1 MRDFLKKSHKRNH
14 ISMNFRNILLTCA
27 LLNASMFTVEPGL
40 FAAPPTDSAFAFN
53 QTDTR
58 TVTGVVKDE
67 KGECLIG
74 VNVLLKGT
82 NTGTIT
88 DFEGNFSLQVPSTG
102 VLVISYIGYQT
113 VEMKIS
119 SKSHYDIVLKED
131 AEVLGEVV
139 VTAMGIERKAK
150 SLTYA
155 TQKVGGEELT
165 RAKDANFVNAL
176 QGKTAGVI
184 ITPNSTGAGGSS
196 KVQIRGAASILGNNS
211 PLIVVDGIPMAD
223 HKGSQIEGNIAYGGG
238 HDGGDGLSNINP
250 DDIESINVLKGA
262 NASAL
267 YGSRAANGVLLITTK
282 KGKEGKLSVDISSST
297 MFETPL
303 VLPELQN
310 MYGGSLEYFNDG
322 YMANGVV
329 INPVYRRRLT
339 SMSWGDPIGELSDA
353 ALAEIPYARNSA
365 QNNIKNFLQTG
376 MNFNNTVSISG
387 GNKLSQSYFS
397 YGNTQSKGMLPQ
409 NKFSRH
415 IFTFRNNFKLFN
427 DKLELSFSA
436 NYIKQESKNQPSSG
450 YFGNP
455 IYNLYLMPRNADIR
469 YFKENQEVY
478 GDLYAL
484 NTQNWYDG
492 GNTPRKIG
500 EGPIQVWPWQSE
512 ENGNSPYWITNRI
525 NNANYLDR
533 FYTSLGAKV
542 NIYDGLSAQVRFNYD
557 LNQVRGEGETW
568 HGTKGK
574 NVYNSVYYTGRNS
587 ATQIFA
593 DALIS
598 YAKKIGDF
606 DISANVGAS
615 IEENSSRNLSLYY
628 TMGDTT
634 AIPNIFVPENIK
646 SPALYTNTLSK
657 KKSWERSVYGTV
669 SLGYKELAYVDFSVR
684 NDWSMAFQQFVPYGT
699 KPCYA
704 YYSVGGNVLLN
715 EAFKFTSENVNLLKL
730 RVSYSQVGNSIPDI
744 VFEENAFNFSTGAY
758 GARKYTDFE
767 DPRPETVTSTEV
779 GIEGAFFR
787 NRWDWDLTFYN
798 SVMYNQYLEVPAATG
813 GTKPINTGRI
823 RNRGIEF
830 TTNYN
835 WIINRDWSWKSGFN
849 MSYNDNEILE
859 TYDNNK
865 MIQQDLGQDSGLKIF
880 YKVGQPYGDL
890 YANTLKQTESGSY
903 VVDRTGAPAIT
914 NECNTY
920 IGNAISK
927 VNLGWNNTINYKNFS
942 LYFLIDGKIG
952 GKIVSLTE
960 AKLDYYGV
968 SKRTGD
974 ARNSGIVYYKKE
986 VINGQLVKTPVPGV
1000 QLPDGQIASA
1010 EEYYKAIGGGLAAL
1024 SEYTYDATN
1033 LRMREISFG
1042 YTFRNLFGEGKHLS
1056 ISAVGRNLFF
1066 LFKRSPVDPDI
1077 SVSTSNGYS
1086 GIDCFSMPT
1095 TRSYGL
1101 TLKASF

>member
-1 MRDFLKKSHKRNH
+1 MRGFIKKMQNHAFIPGDFKGMLVA
-14 ISMNFRNILLTCA
+14 FA
-27 LLNASMFTVEPGL
+27 LLGSPLLMAEQDL
-40 FAAPPTDSAFAFN
+40 FAASKNVELVQQA
-53 QTDTR
+53 DTR
-58 TVTGVVKDE
+58 VIKGVVKDE
-67 KGECLIG
+67 KGEALIG

-82 NTGTIT
+82 TTGTIT
-88 DFEGNFSLQVPSTG
+88 DFDGNFSLQVPANG
-102 VLVISYIGYQT
+102 VIVVSYIGYQT
-113 VEMKIS
+113 VEMKLS
-119 SKSHYDIVLKED
+119 SKDLYEIVLKED
-131 AEVLGEVV
+131 SKVLSEVV

-155 TQKVGGEELT
+155 TQKVAGDELT

-223 HKGSQIEGNIAYGGG
+223 HKGSQIGGNIAYGGG

-282 KGKEGKLSVDISSST
+282 KGKEGKISVDVSSST

-303 VLPELQN
+303 LLPELQN
-310 MYGGSLEYFNDG
+310 TYGGSLEYYNDG
-322 YMANGVV
+322 YYANGGMV
-329 INPVYRRRLT
+329 INPVYKRRLS
-339 SMSWGDPIGELSDA
+339 SMSWGDPIGGLSDA
-353 ALAEIPYARNSA
+353 TLAEIPYARNSA
-365 QNNIKNFLQTG
+365 QDNIRNFLNTG

-387 GNKLSQSYFS
+387 GNKVSQSYFS
-397 YGNTQSKGMLPQ
+397 YGNTQAKGMLPQ

-415 IFTFRNNFKLFN
+415 IFTFRNSFKLFN
-427 DKLELSFSA
+427 DKLELSFAA

-450 YFGNP
+450 YFGNA

-484 NTQNWYDG
+484 NKENWYDG

-512 ENGNSPYWITNRI
+512 ENGNSPYWTTNRI
-525 NNANYLDR
+525 NNTSYLDR
-533 FYTSLGAKV
+533 FYTSIAAKV
-542 NIYDGLSAQVRFNYD
+542 NIVDGLSAQVRFNYD
-557 LNQVRGEGETW
+557 LNQKRSEGDTW

-574 NVYNSVYYTGRNS
+574 SVYNSVYYTDRDM

-598 YAKKIGDF
+598 YTKRVGDF

-615 IEENSSRNLSLYY
+615 IEENSTRKLALYY

-634 AIPNIFVPENIK
+634 AIPNMFVPENIK
-646 SPALYTNTLSK
+646 APALYTNTLSK
-657 KKSWERSVYGTV
+657 NKDWERSVYATV

-699 KPCYA
+699 KPSYA
-704 YYSVGGNVLLN
+704 YYSVGGNVLIN
-715 EAFKFTSENVNLLKL
+715 EAFKLTSENFNLLKL
-730 RVSYSQVGNSIPDI
+730 RLSYSQVGNSIPNI
-744 VFEENAFNFSTGAY
+744 VFEENTFNFSSGAY

-767 DPRPETVTSTEV
+767 DPRPETVTSTEI

-798 SVMYNQYLEVPAATG
+798 SVMHNQYLEVPAATG

-835 WIINRDWSWKSGFN
+835 WIINRDWSWKTGFN
-849 MSYNDNEILE
+849 MSFNDNEILE

-880 YKVGQPYGDL
+880 YKVGRPYGDL
-890 YANTLKQTESGSY
+890 YANTLKRTESGSY
-903 VVDRTGAPAIT
+903 VIDRTGAPAIT
-914 NECNTY
+914 NESDTY
-920 IGNAISK
+920 IGNAVSK
-927 VNLGWNNTINYKNFS
+927 VNLGWNNTFKYKNFS

-968 SKRTGD
+968 SKRSGD
-974 ARNSGIVYYKKE
+974 ARNSGVVYYKKE

-1000 QLPDGQIASA
+1000 MLPDGQIASA
-1010 EEYYKAIGGGLAAL
+1010 EEYYKAVGGGLAAL

-1033 LRMREISFG
+1033 LRLRELSLG
-1042 YTFRNLFGEGKHLS
+1042 YTFKNLFGEGKHLS
-1056 ISAVGRNLFF
+1056 VSAVGRNLFF
-1066 LFKRSPVDPDI
+1066 LFKRSPVDPDV
-1077 SVSTSNGYS
+1077 SVSTANGYG